1 VNTLLTA
8 SDSIRYVANITRR
21 TLKAACKELGRFT
34 EASKKLAVENQET
47 LHLVIPILYELK
59 VKMLKQEVQYK
70 NESPEISQLCRDL
83 AKSVDEKC
91 WSKLTWYHF
100 AAAYLHP
107 AYREL
112 DSLKLNSTQNEID
125 RVRLDLKGMLTVM
138 EDRIMEAPA
147 KKKLK
152 TVLFCDS
159 DDESGPETED
169 IQDCA
174 TAADEINIYST
185 TDFDCEDGNDV
196 PMLPLAYWK
205 SHRTRFP
212 KLAVIARSVY
222 SIPAS
227 QNKTERAFS
236 AAGHVMTDLRTTL
249 DPEHLDELL
258 LIRSVQKRKQS
269 KD

>member
-1 VNTLLTA
+1 
-8 SDSIRYVANITRR
+8 
-21 TLKAACKELGRFT
+21 
-34 EASKKLAVENQET
+34 
-47 LHLVIPILYELK
+47 VIPILYELK

-107 AYREL
+107 AYRQL
-112 DSLKLNSTQNEID
+112 DSLKLNSTQKEID
-125 RVRLDLKGMLTVM
+125 RVRLDLKGMLTAM
-138 EDRIMEAPA
+138 EDRVIEAPP
-147 KKKLK
+147 KKKLKK

-159 DDESGPETED
+159 DDESGPETDD
-169 IQDCA
+169 IRNCD
-174 TAADEINIYST
+174 TAADEINVFSS
-185 TDFDCEDGNDV
+185 TDFNCEDGNGV
-196 PMLPLAYWK
+196 PMLPLAFWK
-205 SHRTRFP
+205 SHCTRFP
-212 KLAVIARSVY
+212 KLAIIARSVY

-227 QNKTERAFS
+227 QNQTERAFS

-258 LIRSVQKRKQS
+258 LIRSSQKRKLA